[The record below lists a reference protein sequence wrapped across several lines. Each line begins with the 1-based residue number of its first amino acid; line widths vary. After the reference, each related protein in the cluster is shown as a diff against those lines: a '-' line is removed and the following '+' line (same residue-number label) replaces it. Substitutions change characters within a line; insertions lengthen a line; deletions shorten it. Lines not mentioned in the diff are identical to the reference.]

1 VKKVE
6 TGRAACE
13 RRLARSLVG
22 RPVELVAVR
31 CDDETVRPV
40 SRGETGGQ
48 LSVIVGT
55 LSGDVVADIAEFKDP
70 PSSMT

>member
-1 VKKVE
+1 
-6 TGRAACE
+6 
-13 RRLARSLVG
+13 
-22 RPVELVAVR
+22 VELVAVR